1 MVELRMPALGNG
13 VEDATISEWLFA
25 VGERVA
31 EGEAVVIVETDKAS
45 TELEAPVTGLL
56 AAVHADDGSEVAV
69 GDLLAVFEA
78 A

>member
-1 MVELRMPALGNG
+1 MVELRMPTLGNG
-13 VEDATISEWLFA
+13 VEDATITEWLFA
-25 VGERVA
+25 VGEQVA

-56 AAVHADDGSEVAV
+56 TAVHADDGSEVAV

-78 A
+78 G